1 MSALAAVAQAHALAC
16 PSWCALPPD
25 HDLESREPDGQVF
38 RMHRAYR
45 RCTEDVVL
53 EVVQATTLYVHGAV
67 AVCPPLVRMS
77 KSSSVVLTSDQTR
90 ELAAALL
97 RTADRLDA
105 LHSPERKIVPAI
117 ALG

>member
-1 MSALAAVAQAHALAC
+1 MPALVAVAQAHALAC
-16 PSWCALPPD
+16 PPLCALPPD
-25 HDLESREPDGQVF
+25 HDLDARGPEAQVF

-53 EVVQATTLYVHGAV
+53 EVVQTATLYAHGAV
-67 AVCPPLVRMS
+67 AVCSPLVRLS
-77 KSSSVVLTSDQTR
+77 ESCSVVLTSDQTR

-105 LHSPERKIVPAI
+105 LHSPSFR
-117 ALG
+117 

>member
-1 MSALAAVAQAHALAC
+1 MPALAAVAQAHALAC
-16 PSWCALPPD
+16 PRWCALPPD

-53 EVVQATTLYVHGAV
+53 EVVQTATLYAHGAV
-67 AVCPPLVRMS
+67 AVSSPLVRLS
-77 KSSSVVLTSDQTR
+77 ESSSVVLTSDQTR
-90 ELAAALL
+90 ELAAALS

-105 LHSPERKIVPAI
+105 LRSPERNIVPAI